1 MKKLI
6 FAVLVAA
13 LLPVYLPAQEPAVE
27 PPAPN
32 SYHVRRADLF
42 AKLPVCGDDIVMA
55 GNSITDGGEWAE
67 FFPGVSIKNRGISA
81 DRTYHVLDRLDPIIA
96 GKPRMIF
103 LMIGTNDLGAGFS
116 PGFTAGNIG
125 KIIDRILTESPGTR
139 LYVQTIFPVNDAFG
153 QAHRHVNR
161 DAEIVETNELIKAI
175 CAEKG
180 VEVIDMWTALA
191 DGNGKLN
198 AAYTNDGLHLTGDGY
213 LRWVEV
219 LKPYIQ

>member
-1 MKKLI
+1 M
-6 FAVLVAA
+6 
-13 LLPVYLPAQEPAVE
+13 LPVYLPAQEPAVE

-42 AKLPVCGDDIVMA
+42 AKLPIYGDDIVML
-55 GNSITDGGEWAE
+55 GNSITDGGEWTE
-67 FFPGVSIKNRGISA
+67 LTSGVRIKNRGISA

-96 GKPRMIF
+96 GKPWMIF

-116 PGFTAGNIG
+116 PEFTAENID
-125 KIIDRILTESPGTR
+125 KIVDRILTETPDTR

-161 DAEIVETNELIKAI
+161 DAEIVRTNELIKAL

-180 VEVIDMWTALA
+180 VEVIDMWAVLA
-191 DGNGKLN
+191 DENGKLK
-198 AAYTNDGLHLTGDGY
+198 AEYTNDGLHLTGDGY
-213 LRWVEV
+213 FRWADELRG
-219 LKPYIQ
+219 YMQ